1 MTALGMDVGGSTLKV
16 VALDDDDVIVHSSRV
31 AVPEIAVSDFV
42 VGAAR
47 RAVAEHAATT
57 LGLGVAG
64 LVKFPAGEF
73 VWGPHLDGTSIPY
86 RSMLAAELGFDV
98 AVDNDANLAAYAEW
112 AIGAGER
119 KDPLVMITLGTGIGA
134 GFVLDGRVYRGA
146 SFAGEAGH
154 IEVAADGEVCSC
166 GRNGCWE
173 TFVSGAKLDRLAVEI
188 ARTDPGGGVAA
199 HAGTITPTGIH
210 LAKAAAEGDSSAV
223 AAIHVAGRWL
233 GRGLVNLVLLFDP
246 VRIVIGGAAGTAG
259 PALLDPARAVL
270 AETMPGA
277 SYRLPVPVCPA
288 RFGSLSGAVGAALAG
303 RRVHNGHHDW

>member
-1 MTALGMDVGGSTLKV
+1 MTALGMDVGGSTLKL
-16 VALDDDDVIVHSSRV
+16 VALDDDDVIVHSSQ
-31 AVPEIAVSDFV
+31 VPVPALAVSDFV
-42 VGAAR
+42 VGSAR
-47 RAVAEHAATT
+47 RAMADHGGIT

-64 LVKFPAGEF
+64 LVTFPAGEF
-73 VWGPHLDGTSIPY
+73 VWGPHLEGTSIPY

-98 AVDNDANLAAYAEW
+98 AVDNDANLAAHAEW
-112 AIGAGER
+112 AIGAGEQN
-119 KDPLVMITLGTGIGA
+119 DPLVVITLGTGIGA

-154 IEVAADGEVCSC
+154 IEVAADGEACSC
-166 GRNGCWE
+166 GRSGCWE
-173 TFVSGAKLDRLAVEI
+173 TLVSGAKLDRLAAEI

-199 HAGTITPTGIH
+199 HAGTTTPTGIH
-210 LAKAAAEGDSSAV
+210 LATAAGGGDTRAV
-223 AAIHVAGRWL
+223 AAMNEAGRWL

-259 PALLDPARAVL
+259 GSLLDPARAVL

-277 SYRLPVPVCPA
+277 SHRPAVSVAPA

-303 RRVHNGHHDW
+303 RRVHNGRHDW